1 MTLLGESTHSFCTH
15 LSVFDEKKLWGQ
27 VPFLVSSLGWTFS
40 SLYLELVSNLAPE
53 NVFAS
58 SDDLASRIY
67 ALVFTHT
74 SVFDEKKCGVWHPCF
89 PTGVDLHSVAPRA
102 GE

>member
-53 NVFAS
+53 NLFAS
-58 SDDLASRIY
+58 SDDLAWRIH
-67 ALVFTHT
+67 ALVLY
-74 SVFDEKKCGVWHPCF
+74 WHSR
-89 PTGVDLHSVAPRA
+89 L
-102 GE
+102 

>member
-1 MTLLGESTHSFCTH
+1 MTLLGESTHSFCTQT
-15 LSVFDEKKLWGQ
+15 SVFDEKIVGSGT
-27 VPFLVSSLGWTFS
+27 LVSSLGCTFT

-53 NVFAS
+53 NLFAS